1 MPPERI
7 LMPVEAPPMSDL
19 DKALFGSID
28 VRSLDGVNQAI
39 YEGANVN
46 ARGFGGR
53 TPLHHACSQYRIVR
67 RLLRR
72 GADPNVADA
81 LGRTPLHDAASSPES
96 GGQQARHQVLTD
108 LLNAKADPNA
118 RDVRGR
124 TPLHDAA
131 RNPSK
136 PDGPVDQLLTRLRG
150 AADPNVRD
158 DLGNTPL
165 HYAARNPTGRRRY
178 AVETLIARGAR
189 LNLQNHSGNTPL
201 HMAVAGTGEEQART
215 IAHLLADG
223 ADPALRNSAGQTPLE
238 LGASLK
244 NPVAQIIIERHIEG
258 EKLSARRAKNIER
271 LRGREAQTRQQ
282 ETNPMAKQTPSPD
295 STTTPPK
302 TGASKMHE
310 YHEKVADLVIKQIKD
325 GVAPWQ
331 KPWKAGERILPEN
344 LASGNRYNGGNSLHL
359 AAVAQQRGYSDNRWG
374 TLKQI
379 NRQGGRIRKGE
390 RGVSVLWVQHTR
402 QVKATDEKGK
412 PVLDSEGKPT
422 YREERLNPPHVK
434 TYTVFNAEQADRLPS
449 RPAPA
454 PKATWKAHQ
463 QAENVLKASG
473 VPIRNRSG
481 DKAYYNLAKDE
492 IVLPKKAQFPSADH
506 YYQTALHEVGHATG
520 HPDRMNRES
529 LQKGVEAG
537 FGSEA
542 YAREEMRAEISAM
555 MTGERIGVG
564 HDPSRG
570 AAYVES
576 WVEVLKK
583 DPLEIRHAA
592 GDAQKMS
599 DYVLRRGRERDAQRP
614 AEPKKTRA
622 GAPAPKQSRQRPEP
636 GRAAPQKVAARAAAP
651 ARVMKRA
658 AGPSR

>member
-1 MPPERI
+1 MPAEGP
-7 LMPVEAPPMSDL
+7 PPMSDQ
-19 DKALFGSID
+19 DKALFGSIQ

-39 YEGANVN
+39 HEGANVN
-46 ARGFGGR
+46 ARGLGGR
-53 TPLHHACSQYRIVR
+53 TPLHHASSQYPIVR

-81 LGRTPLHDAASSPES
+81 LGRTPLHDAVSNPES
-96 GGQQARHQVLTD
+96 DGQQARHEVLTEM
-108 LLNAKADPNA
+108 LNAKADANA
-118 RDVRGR
+118 RDARGR

-131 RNPSK
+131 KNPSR
-136 PDGPVDQLLTRLRG
+136 PDGAVDQLLSRFRG
-150 AADPNVRD
+150 GADPNVRD

-165 HYAARNPTGRRRY
+165 HYAARNPTTGRGY
-178 AVETLIARGAR
+178 AVETLISRRAK
-189 LNLQNHSGNTPL
+189 LNIQNHSGNTPL
-201 HMAVAGTGEEQART
+201 HMAVAGAGKDQART
-215 IAHLLADG
+215 ISLLLNKDATLT
-223 ADPALRNSAGQTPLE
+223 LRNSAGQTPLE
-238 LGASLK
+238 LSASLK
-244 NPVAQIIIERHIEG
+244 NPVAQIIIERHIEA

-271 LRGREAQTRQQ
+271 VRVRQAQSRQK
-282 ETNPMAKQTPSPD
+282 ETKPMAKQAPSPESTKTPS
-295 STTTPPK
+295 K
-302 TGASKMHE
+302 TGASRMRE

-331 KPWKAGERILPEN
+331 KPWKPGEKVLPEN
-344 LASGNRYNGGNSLHL
+344 LSSGNRYNGGNSLHL
-359 AAVAQQRGYSDNRWG
+359 AAVAQERGYSDNRWG

-434 TYTVFNAEQADRLPS
+434 TYTVFNAEQADRLPARS
-449 RPAPA
+449 APA
-454 PKATWKAHQ
+454 AKPSWKAHQ
-463 QAENVLKASG
+463 RAENVLKASG
-473 VPIRNRSG
+473 VPIHNRSG
-481 DKAYYNLAKDE
+481 DAAYYNLGKDE
-492 IVLPKKAQFPSADH
+492 IVLPNKSQFPSADH

-537 FGSEA
+537 FGSQA
-542 YAREEMRAEISAM
+542 YAKEEMRAEISAM

-576 WVEVLKK
+576 WVAVLKK

-599 DYVLRRGRERDAQRP
+599 DYVLRRGREKEAQRP
-614 AEPKKTRA
+614 AEPNRTRA
-622 GAPAPKQSRQRPEP
+622 NAAAPKQSRQQPEP
-636 GRAAPQKVAARAAAP
+636 GRAAAQKVAAPAEAP
-651 ARVMKRA
+651 ARALKRT